1 MEKDLLVK
9 TGHSLEDIGRALSWS
24 ALGAFLRHIDI
35 NSETARELDPD
46 LAAWGGTAKTNA
58 ILADIYDMLAMI
70 NSNLVA
76 VGSGKRAKKPKGYPR
91 PGDKDKQKIGK
102 NALPPDQLRA
112 WFEKKR
118 KERKETEQQEV
129 SQQ

>member
-1 MEKDLLVK
+1 
-9 TGHSLEDIGRALSWS
+9 
-24 ALGAFLRHIDI
+24 LRHIDI

-76 VGSGKRAKKPKGYPR
+76 IGSGNKARKPKPYKR
-91 PGDKDKQKIGK
+91 PGDKDVKHIGK
-102 NALPPDQLRA
+102 NALPPDQLRE
-112 WFEKKR
+112 WFKKKR
-118 KERKETEQQEV
+118 KERMR
-129 SQQ
+129 SG